1 MTKSGYIGSYTK
13 KEGKG
18 IYRFVLDE
26 DKAAVTEVATAYE
39 IEASTF
45 IARHNQFLYAI
56 TKEGERCGVASF
68 RVENDGTLT
77 LLNKCLDSVEGTGC
91 YISVSEDG
99 NYLFEA
105 VYGAGL
111 LRLYELDVAT
121 GEVVRLI
128 EELEHKYPTGPHE
141 RQEHAHVHYVQQTP
155 DKKYVAACDLGTDRV
170 VSYTYDE
177 EGYHE
182 AAVSEFT
189 AGYGPRHIAFHE
201 NQPYAYVVHE
211 LSNKVSVTKYD
222 DGHFEEVGV
231 YVTIPDDFRE
241 ATKLAAVHLSHDQHF
256 LYVSNR
262 GHDSIAVFEV
272 SDKGDTLKLVE
283 IVKTGG
289 EFPRDFNI
297 SDDDQYIVCAHQEG
311 DSPVTV
317 LKRNKETGQLTL
329 TDDKQHAAE
338 GVCVIFD

>member
-13 KEGKG
+13 KDGKG

-26 DKAAVTEVATAYE
+26 ASEAIEKVETAFD

-68 RVENDGTLT
+68 RVENDGELV

-99 NYLFEA
+99 TYLFEA
-105 VYGAGL
+105 VYTAGIV
-111 LRLYELDVAT
+111 RLYEVDAAT
-121 GEVVRLI
+121 GEVIRLI
-128 EELEHKYPTGPHE
+128 QELQHQYPTGPHE
-141 RQEHAHVHYVQQTP
+141 RQEHPHVHYAQQTP
-155 DKKYVAACDLGTDRV
+155 DGKFVATCDLGTDRI
-170 VSYTYDE
+170 VSYSFDR
-177 EGYHE
+177 EGYHV
-182 AAVSEFT
+182 AAISEFT
-189 AGYGPRHIAFHE
+189 AGDGPRHIAFNE
-201 NQPYAYVVHE
+201 NHPYAYVVHE
-211 LSNKVSVTKYD
+211 LANKVSVTKYVN
-222 DGHFEEVGV
+222 GHFEEIAS
-231 YVTIPDDFRE
+231 YSTIPEDFDGD
-241 ATKLAAVHLSHDQHF
+241 TKLAGVHLSHDQRF

-262 GHDSIAVFEV
+262 GHDSIAVYKV
-272 SDKGDTLKLVE
+272 SNAGDDLTLVE
-283 IVKTGG
+283 IVPTGG

-297 SDDDQYIVCAHQEG
+297 SDDDQFIVCAHQEG

-317 LKRNKETGQLTL
+317 LKRDQATGKLTL
-329 TDDKQHAAE
+329 TDDHKHAAE